1 MEIQCRNNAVLLDL
15 YGTGTFQRED
25 LEDLQPVS
33 FTFKPESLNT
43 YTNIMKSGASDIFK

>member
-33 FTFKPESLNT
+33 FTVNLEALK
-43 YTNIMKSGASDIFK
+43 